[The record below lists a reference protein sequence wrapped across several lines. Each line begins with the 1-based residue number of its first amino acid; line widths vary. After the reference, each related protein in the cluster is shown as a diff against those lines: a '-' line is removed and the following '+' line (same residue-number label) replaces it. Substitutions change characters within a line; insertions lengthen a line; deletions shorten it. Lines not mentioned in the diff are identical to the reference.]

1 MYAHEFPPSRAIRG
15 FTLIELMITI
25 AIIGILAAI
34 ALPLYQQY
42 VAKTQL
48 TRAVYELNSTRVAIE
63 TILLRGGFPTVD
75 ESQDGQT
82 GDNGKTYEYIGLDGS
97 NPSSNIIRLATI
109 SGSGGTFQGLE
120 GEMGGD
126 VASVLN
132 GATIQMLRNTDGAWH
147 CEITLPAAAA
157 NTGAP
162 QVKINATDNTA
173 TITATFGNSAAAA
186 LKNKTVT
193 WSRDAASTWTCKTT
207 ADAKYAPTGCPAAP

>member
-1 MYAHEFPPSRAIRG
+1 MYAHEFPPSRLIRG
-15 FTLIELMITI
+15 FTLIELMVTL

-82 GDNGKTYEYIGLDGS
+82 GDNGKTYEYIGLNGS

-132 GATIQMLRNTDGAWH
+132 GATIQMLRNTDGAWQ

-157 NTGAP
+157 NTGLDVNNCTMKAP
-162 QVKINATDNTA
+162 
-173 TITATFGNSAAAA
+173 
-186 LKNKTVT
+186 
-193 WSRDAASTWTCKTT
+193 
-207 ADAKYAPTGCPAAP
+207 